1 MRINALIGTLYT
13 IGITFALNLHWGHDG
28 IYGQRSYQEL
38 TTLVIMKELFELI
51 LLIGQYYNVRPRVW
65 PQFFS
70 LDMHEDQQ
78 EFFEELDPVRR
89 QF

>member
-1 MRINALIGTLYT
+1 
-13 IGITFALNLHWGHDG
+13 
-28 IYGQRSYQEL
+28 
-38 TTLVIMKELFELI
+38 MKELFELI